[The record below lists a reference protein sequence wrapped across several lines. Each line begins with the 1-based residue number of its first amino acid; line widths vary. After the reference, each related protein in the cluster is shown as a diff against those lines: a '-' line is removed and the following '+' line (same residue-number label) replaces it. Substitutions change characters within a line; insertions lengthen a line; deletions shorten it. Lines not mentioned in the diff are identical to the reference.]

1 MHITF
6 VCVLSQYHIQKV
18 KRKSVQI
25 CISWVHTFI
34 SKYSSHDLMHKSID
48 LEGEKIQKYFYIV
61 VYYSTILT
69 VLYNCH
75 VQKHRFRRGK
85 NTKVIYNY
93 ISIYRFVLT
102 YKCDSSI
109 WIVCTIE
116 TLVFRYCDSHISIFS
131 IYMSVLTY
139 TAIFRYIC
147 LYSHTNMLIAEYR
160 CPLSLFSSSQEN
172 KILKTKASFCNT

>member
-116 TLVFRYCDSHISIFS
+116 TLVFRYCDWQPHFDILDIYVRSHIHSHIS

-139 TAIFRYIC
+139 KHA
-147 LYSHTNMLIAEYR
+147 YR
-160 CPLSLFSSSQEN
+160 RIPTPFITVFELPRKQNPQN
-172 KILKTKASFCNT
+172 KSVIL